1 MIRGLIFDVDETLLY
16 YEGYTLRRWYEE
28 VGRPAM
34 EKLGVLL
41 DWETFRR
48 IVRGELSRRYVER
61 FGIDHVEFWKAMD
74 RANKAYRERLLEEG
88 KIKPFPDAGALEEL
102 RALGLKLAAVS
113 NASQDNTELVLKAF
127 GLDRYFDVILGKD
140 YSYLDGVKPNPYL
153 LNKALK
159 VLGLKKDEVLLVGDS
174 SNDVLAGRNAGIKT
188 VNIVRF
194 ERVPGADYYVNTL
207 WELVNLVKE
216 LRAKNPLGLSP
227 R

>member
-16 YEGYTLRRWYEE
+16 YEGYSLRRWYEE